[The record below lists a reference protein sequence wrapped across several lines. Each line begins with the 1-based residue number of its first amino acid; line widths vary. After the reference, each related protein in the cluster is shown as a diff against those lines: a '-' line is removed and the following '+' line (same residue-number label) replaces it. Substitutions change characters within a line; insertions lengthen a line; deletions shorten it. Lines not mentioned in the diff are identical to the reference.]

1 MSESRSPGTRPYP
14 LLEVNQV
21 SHAYREGSGE
31 RLVLDRLDLQIHKGE
46 TVALLGRSGCGKSTL
61 LNLISGIEALQ
72 SGTVRFGD
80 RVLEKLDEKARTRFR
95 RRHIGFVY
103 QMFSL
108 FPTLNVA
115 ENISLVL
122 ELNGTDQASA
132 GRRVIELLEYLRLRD
147 RAAAFPDEL
156 SGGEQQRVAIARA
169 VAHRPS
175 LILADEPTGNLDAE
189 SGERVLALLS
199 ELVAREGATLL
210 IVTHSLHVA
219 GTADRLLTLENG
231 RLDERAGEFAW

>member
-1 MSESRSPGTRPYP
+1 MSEPRSPGSLPSP

-21 SHAYREGSGE
+21 SHTYREGSGD
-31 RLVLDRLDLQIHKGE
+31 RRVLDDLDLQINKGE

-72 SGTVRFGD
+72 SGTIRFGD
-80 RVLEKLDEKARTRFR
+80 RTLEKLDEKARTQFR
-95 RRHIGFVY
+95 RRHVGFIY

-115 ENISLVL
+115 ENISLIL
-122 ELNGTDQASA
+122 ELNGTDRASS
-132 GRRVIELLEYLRLRD
+132 GRRVNELLEYLGLGK
-147 RAAAFPDEL
+147 RAAAFPDQL

-189 SGERVLALLS
+189 SGERVLTLLS
-199 ELVAREGATLL
+199 DLVDREGATLL

-219 GTADRLLTLENG
+219 NTADRLLTLENG
-231 RLDERAGEFAW
+231 RLDERSGDFAW

>member
-1 MSESRSPGTRPYP
+1 MSEPQRTDALPSP

-21 SHAYREGSGE
+21 SHAYREGGGE
-31 RLVLDRLDLQIHKGE
+31 RRVLDHLDLRIRQGE

-72 SGTVRFGD
+72 SGTIRFGAQALD
-80 RVLEKLDEKARTRFR
+80 KLNERERTRFR
-95 RRHIGFVY
+95 RRHVGFVY
-103 QMFSL
+103 QVFSL
-108 FPTLNVA
+108 FPTLTVA

-122 ELNGTDQASA
+122 ELNGMDRACS
-132 GRRVIELLEYLRLRD
+132 GRRVTELLEYLRLGD
-147 RAAAFPDEL
+147 RAAAFPDQL

-169 VAHRPS
+169 VAHKPS

-189 SGERVLALLS
+189 SGELVLTLLS
-199 ELVAREGATLL
+199 GLVAREGATLL

-219 GTADRLLTLENG
+219 NMADRLLTLENG
-231 RLDERAGEFAW
+231 RLDQRQGDFAW

>member
-1 MSESRSPGTRPYP
+1 MSESRSPGSLPSP
-14 LLEVNQV
+14 LLEVNRV
-21 SHAYREGSGE
+21 SHTYPEGSGD
-31 RLVLDRLDLQIHKGE
+31 RRVLDDLDLQIHKGE

-72 SGTVRFGD
+72 SGTIRFGNTA
-80 RVLEKLDEKARTRFR
+80 LEKLDEKARTHFR
-95 RRHIGFVY
+95 RRHVGFIY

-122 ELNGTDQASA
+122 ELNGTDRASA
-132 GRRVIELLEYLRLRD
+132 GRRVIELLEYLRLD
-147 RAAAFPDEL
+147 KRAAAFPDQL

-189 SGERVLALLS
+189 SGERVLSLLS
-199 ELVAREGATLL
+199 DLVAREGATLL

-219 GTADRLLTLENG
+219 NTADRLLTLEKG
-231 RLDERAGEFAW
+231 RLDERSGDFAW

>member
-1 MSESRSPGTRPYP
+1 MSESRRAGTHPSP

-21 SHAYREGSGE
+21 SHAYREGTGE
-31 RLVLDRLDLQIHKGE
+31 RQILDHLDLHIHKGE

-72 SGTVRFGD
+72 SGTIRFGE
-80 RVLEKLDEKARTRFR
+80 RALEALDEKERTRFR

-103 QMFSL
+103 QLFSL

-122 ELNGTDQASA
+122 ELNGIDQASS
-132 GRRVIELLEYLRLRD
+132 GPRVTELLQYLRLGD
-147 RAAAFPDEL
+147 RAAAFPDQL

-169 VAHRPS
+169 VAHKPS

-189 SGERVLALLS
+189 SGELVLSLLS

-219 GTADRLLTLENG
+219 NTADRLLTLENG
-231 RLDERAGEFAW
+231 RLDERRGDFAW

>member
-1 MSESRSPGTRPYP
+1 MNEPPGPGTLPPP

-21 SHAYREGSGE
+21 SHAYREGAGE
-31 RLVLDRLDLQIHKGE
+31 RQILDRLDLQVREGE
-46 TVALLGRSGCGKSTL
+46 SVALLGRSGCGKSTL

-72 SGTVRFGD
+72 SGSIRFGD
-80 RVLEKLDEKARTRFR
+80 EALAKLHERERTRFR

-103 QMFSL
+103 QVFSL

-122 ELNGTDQASA
+122 ELNGIDQTSA
-132 GRRVIELLEYLRLRD
+132 GRRVSELLEYLRLGD
-147 RAAAFPDEL
+147 RAAAFPDQL

-189 SGERVLALLS
+189 SGERVLILLS
-199 ELVAREGATLL
+199 DLVARERATLL

-219 GTADRLLTLENG
+219 NTADRLLTLENG
-231 RLDERAGEFAW
+231 RLDERPGDFAW

>member
-1 MSESRSPGTRPYP
+1 MSEPSSPGNLPSP
-14 LLEVNQV
+14 LLEARQV
-21 SHAYREGSGE
+21 SHAYQEGAGE
-31 RLVLDRLDLQIHKGE
+31 RRVLDRLDLQIRKGE

-61 LNLISGIEALQ
+61 LNLISGIETLQ
-72 SGTVRFGD
+72 SGSIRFGD
-80 RVLEKLDEKARTRFR
+80 RALEKLDEKERTRFR

-103 QMFSL
+103 QAFSL

-122 ELNGTDQASA
+122 ELNGIDQASA
-132 GRRVIELLEYLRLRD
+132 ARRVMELLEYLRLGD
-147 RAAAFPDEL
+147 RATAFPDQL

-189 SGERVLALLS
+189 SGERVLSLLS
-199 ELVAREGATLL
+199 GLVSREGATLL

-219 GTADRLLTLENG
+219 NTADRLLTLESG
-231 RLDERAGEFAW
+231 QLDERPGNFAW